1 MTARLRYALLAL
13 AVSLSAA
20 EDPQGAEIYKQRCA
34 MCHERSSETRAPAPA
49 ALRQMS
55 PQAIVKALESGL
67 MKQQGASLTAAQR
80 ISVATFLAAKPSEES
95 IATVDLCVSKNPFS
109 QLATNV
115 WNGWSADHATN
126 ARFQS
131 DTDITASNLSR
142 LKLKWAFAF
151 KGTFVASAQPS
162 VVGGRVFVAS
172 ANRNIYSL
180 DAKTGCQQ
188 WAFQAEA
195 PVRTAVTIASPA
207 GRSIAFFGDQKATS
221 YAVDATTGELVW
233 KVHVDPHPKSKIVG
247 SLVYHDGRIYV
258 PITAGEE
265 GPQLDPKYEC
275 CSGRGGI
282 AALDA
287 KTGKQI
293 WKTST
298 IAEEAKQTGVNW
310 VGTPMWGPSGASI
323 WSAPTIDVER
333 KLIYGATGDNFSSPA
348 TTTSDAIIAFDLAT
362 GKIVWT
368 RQFTANDVFNMNPIC
383 RGGEKTPGCPDPN
396 GPDFDFGA
404 SPILVKLA
412 DGKRVLIGSQ
422 KSGHVH
428 ALDPDHEGQI
438 LWQARPGEGG
448 TLGGIQWGSA
458 SDGRNVYA
466 AVSDIR
472 FKSTLLE
479 AGRRKLVADPKA
491 GGGLYAL
498 DLKTGAKVWSAPP
511 PQCGDRPNCSPAQ
524 SAAITAIPGVVFSG
538 GVDGRLRA
546 YSTIDGSV
554 LWDFDTAR
562 EFETVNGGS
571 ARGGSM
577 DGAGPAIAGGMLFVG
592 SGYGAW
598 GGLPG
603 NVLLAFSLDG
613 K

>member
-1 MTARLRYALLAL
+1 MKTLLPSLFRHAPLAFAL
-13 AVSLSAA
+13 SLPAA
-20 EDPQGAEIYKQRCA
+20 EVPLGEELYKQRCA
-34 MCHERSSETRAPAPA
+34 MCHERSSETRAPALA
-49 ALRQMS
+49 ALRQMTTE
-55 PQAIVKALESGL
+55 AIVKSLESGL
-67 MKQQGASLTAAQR
+67 MKQQGASLTAIQR
-80 ISVATFLAAKPSEES
+80 TSVAGFLAGKLSTEPITTAGLC
-95 IATVDLCVSKNPFS
+95 ATTS
-109 QLATNV
+109 QPLAQT
-115 WNGWSADHATN
+115 WNGWSAGQFN
-126 ARFQS
+126 ARFQP
-131 DTDITASNLSR
+131 DTEITASNLSR

-151 KGTFVASAQPS
+151 KGTFVASGQPS
-162 VVGGRVFVAS
+162 VVNGRVFVAS

-180 DAKTGCQQ
+180 DARSGCQR
-188 WAFQAEA
+188 WVFQAEA
-195 PVRTAVTIASPA
+195 PVRTAITIASPA
-207 GRSIAFFGDQKATS
+207 GRSLAFFGDQKATS
-221 YAVDATTGELVW
+221 YAVDATNGELVW
-233 KVHVDPHPKSKIVG
+233 TAHVDPHPKAKIVG

-287 KTGKQI
+287 KTGKLI

-298 IAEEAKQTGVNW
+298 ITEEAKQTGVNW
-310 VGTPMWGPSGASI
+310 VGTPTWGPSGASI

-333 KLIYGATGDNFSSPA
+333 KLIYGATGDNFSGPA
-348 TTTSDAIIAFDLAT
+348 TKTSDAIIAFDLAT

-368 RQFTANDVFNMNPIC
+368 RQFTPNDVFNMNPLC
-383 RGGEKTPGCPDPN
+383 RGVAKTPGCPDPN

-404 SPILVKLA
+404 SPILVKMSN
-412 DGKRVLIGSQ
+412 GKSVLIGSQ

-428 ALDPDHEGQI
+428 ALDPDRNGEL
-438 LWQARPGEGG
+438 LWQSQPGKGG

-472 FKSTLLE
+472 FKSVTLDQ
-479 AGRRKLVADPKA
+479 GKRQLVADPKA
-491 GGGLYAL
+491 GGGLYAM
-498 DLKTGAKVWSAPP
+498 DLGTGAKVWAAPP
-511 PQCGDRPNCSPAQ
+511 PQCGERPNCSPAQ
-524 SAAITAIPGVVFSG
+524 SAAITAIPGVIFSG

-546 YSTIDGSV
+546 YAASDGSV

-562 EFETVNGGS
+562 EFEVVNGGT

>member
-1 MTARLRYALLAL
+1 MNGLLRFVAL
-13 AVSLSAA
+13 AFALSLSAA
-20 EDPQGAEIYKQRCA
+20 EIPLGEEIYKQQCA
-34 MCHERSSETRAPAPA
+34 ICHERSSETRAPAPTA
-49 ALRQMS
+49 MRQMS
-55 PQAIVKALESGL
+55 PQAIVKALESGV
-67 MKQQGASLTAAQR
+67 MKQQGASLSAAQR
-80 ISVATFLAAKPSEES
+80 NSVAAFLAAKAGAEP
-95 IATVDLCVSKNPFS
+95 ITTQGLCATTGPP
-109 QLATNV
+109 LAQA
-115 WNGWSADHATN
+115 WNGWSPGPSNN
-126 ARFQS
+126 ARFQR

-151 KGTFVASAQPS
+151 KETFVAFGQPS
-162 VVGGRVFVAS
+162 VVGGRLFVAS
-172 ANRNIYSL
+172 ANRNVYSL
-180 DAKTGCQQ
+180 DAKSGCQH

-195 PVRTAVTIASPA
+195 PVRTAVTIASVE
-207 GRSIAFFGDQKATS
+207 GRSLAFFGDLKATA
-221 YAVDATTGELVW
+221 YAVDSITGELVW
-233 KVHVDPHPKSKIVG
+233 AVKVDPHPKSRIAG
-247 SLVYHDGRIYV
+247 SIVYHDGRIYV
-258 PITAGEE
+258 PITAAEE

-275 CSGRGGI
+275 CSARGGI

-293 WKTST
+293 WKTPT
-298 IAEEAKQTGVNW
+298 ITEEAKRTGVNW
-310 VGTPMWGPSGASI
+310 AGTPTWGPSGASI

-333 KLIYGATGDNFSSPA
+333 KLIYGATGDNFSKPS
-348 TTTSDAIIAFDLAT
+348 TKTSDAIIAFDLGT

-383 RGGEKTPGCPDPN
+383 RGSEKPPGCPDPN

-404 SPILVKLA
+404 SLILEKMP

-428 ALDPDHEGQI
+428 ALDPDHDGEI

-458 SDGRNVYA
+458 SDGKNVYA

-472 FKSTLLE
+472 FKSAQLVD
-479 AGRRKLVADPKA
+479 GKRKFGVDPQA
-491 GGGLYAL
+491 GGGLHAL
-498 DLKTGAKVWSAPP
+498 DLMTGAKVWSAPP
-511 PQCGDRPNCSPAQ
+511 PQCGERPNCSPAQ
-524 SAAITAIPGVVFSG
+524 SAAVTAIPGVVFSG

-546 YSTIDGSV
+546 YSTRDGTV

-562 EFETVNGGS
+562 EFAVVNGGS
-571 ARGGSM
+571 AKGGSM

-592 SGYGAW
+592 SGYGIW